1 MTKKQ
6 IYDTAYKKKHA
17 RHDRR
22 MKYLYNR
29 TANGKYRVMKGHA
42 KLYNV
47 PLTISLEEF
56 KELISKPC
64 YYCGGK
70 LPEAGS
76 GVDRIN
82 SKLGYTIK
90 NVKPCCWVCNRAKG
104 AFTQDEFR
112 KWVKQI
118 HKYWIGDL
126 HDSALHQSHRWIDGL
141 GREIMDNGKSSCRA
155 TALTVS

>member
-1 MTKKQ
+1 VPQ
-6 IYDTAYKKKHA
+6 PSYNLNAN

-104 AFTQDEFR
+104 TFTQDEFH

-118 HKYWIGDL
+118 HKYWIRRT
-126 HDSALHQSHRWIDGL
+126 QPRK
-141 GREIMDNGKSSCRA
+141 RERGQLR
-155 TALTVS
+155 